1 MFLCKKI
8 SPRRDIVNKKTTL
21 VVMAAGMG
29 SRFGGLKQIE
39 PVGPNGET
47 ILDFSVYDAVKAGFD
62 KTVFIIRKDIESDFK
77 EIIKKRIEKI
87 TDVEIVYQDGNNLPD
102 GFSLPDGR
110 TKPWGTGHATYC
122 LKDTVDTPFALIN
135 ADDYYGQ
142 SAFKLIHDNLVKSD
156 EICMVGY
163 RLGNTLTENGT
174 VARGVC
180 ETENGILK
188 SIVEHTALDKN
199 SGIDLDTVV
208 SMNLWGFTP
217 SIFEYVEN
225 DFIAF
230 LKNLKNPLK
239 DEFYIPFVVDNMIKR
254 NQARVR
260 VLETEEKWYGVTY
273 REDLEDVK
281 KAMQIKIDGGYYD
294 EI

>member
-1 MFLCKKI
+1 
-8 SPRRDIVNKKTTL
+8 
-21 VVMAAGMG
+21 MAAGMG

-62 KTVFIIRKDIESDFK
+62 KTVFIIRKDIEDDFK

-87 TDVEIVYQDGNNLPD
+87 TDVDIVYQDGNNLPD

-122 LKDTVDTPFALIN
+122 LKGRVDTPFALIN

-142 SAFKLIHDNLVKSD
+142 SAFKLIHDNLVQSD
-156 EICMVGY
+156 ETCMVGY

-174 VARGVC
+174 VARGIC

-188 SIVEHTALDKN
+188 SITENTSLDKN
-199 SGIDLDTVV
+199 SGIDLNTIV
-208 SMNLWGFTP
+208 SMNLWGFMP

-225 DFIAF
+225 DFIEF

-254 NQARVR
+254 NQAKVK
-260 VLETEEKWYGVTY
+260 VLKTEEKWYGVTY
-273 REDLEDVK
+273 REDLDDVK

-294 EI
+294 GI